1 MDTPQLILKEIPMTE
16 NPSTPSTP
24 NTPQSQS
31 QGEKQSPLTKIVSAL
46 KAPFSKKS

>member
-1 MDTPQLILKEIPMTE
+1 MTE

-24 NTPQSQS
+24 STPQSQSQS
-31 QGEKQSPLTKIVSAL
+31 QGEKQNPLAKIVSAL